1 MSGIAQSF
9 VSPPKFTLVIHGGAG
24 TIDKNTLTPEQELAY
39 NKALN
44 AALLAGYEILK
55 NGGTS
60 LDAVECAV
68 MSMEDCPLFNAGKG
82 SVFTH
87 EGKIEM
93 DAAIMSGLGTAGAV
107 ACVEGI
113 KNPIHAART
122 VMEKSPHVL
131 LSGKGAEKFAKEQGL
146 AFEDSS
152 YFATEFRYLQLQK
165 AIQLDKIELDHQG
178 GKDTTGAIV
187 DKQQKFGTV
196 GAVALDSYG
205 NLAAATSTG
214 GLTNK
219 KYGRVGDSP
228 LIGSGTFANNSCAI
242 SCTGQGE
249 AFIKAVAAYDV
260 AMRYKYKGGSL
271 QTALCETMEEAVKPS
286 GGRGGMIGIS
296 SSGEV
301 AMYFS
306 TKGMY
311 RGFIG
316 MDGIP
321 TIKIYK

>member
-1 MSGIAQSF
+1 MNKYFFAFFLLISLHMSGISQSF
-9 VSPPKFTLVIHGGAG
+9 VSPAKFTLVIHGGAG
-24 TIDKNTLTPEQELAY
+24 TIDKNTLTPEQELDY

-131 LSGKGAEKFAKEQGL
+131 LCGKGAEKFAKEQGL
-146 AFEDSS
+146 TFEDSS
-152 YFATEFRYLQLQK
+152 YFATDFRFQQLQK
-165 AIQLDKIELDHQG
+165 AIELDKIELDHQ
-178 GKDTTGAIV
+178 TRPRPYRPSS
-187 DKQQKFGTV
+187 Q
-196 GAVALDSYG
+196 
-205 NLAAATSTG
+205 
-214 GLTNK
+214 
-219 KYGRVGDSP
+219 GRPRMGYP
-228 LIGSGTFANNSCAI
+228 
-242 SCTGQGE
+242 
-249 AFIKAVAAYDV
+249 
-260 AMRYKYKGGSL
+260 
-271 QTALCETMEEAVKPS
+271 
-286 GGRGGMIGIS
+286 
-296 SSGEV
+296 
-301 AMYFS
+301 
-306 TKGMY
+306 
-311 RGFIG
+311 
-316 MDGIP
+316 
-321 TIKIYK
+321 